1 MNELVGTSVLGFPVY
16 RSGTVSKTVVAHANM
31 IQWQKGAADS
41 PDQWLRALVA
51 RYLELFYVKRL
62 EGHPAAE
69 SLPIVAES
77 WVEDIGYNLTEEV
90 DADRVQRGFMLL
102 SRSIRK
108 WPQPCELVKAMPG
121 RVMPRSTPTPPT
133 PPDLPLSGEEPG
145 DVAAEAIDAILE
157 SLT

>member
-1 MNELVGTSVLGFPVY
+1 MV
-16 RSGTVSKTVVAHANM
+16 
-31 IQWQKGAADS
+31 QWQRGSAEA
-41 PDQWLRALVA
+41 PDQWLRAIVA

-90 DADRVQRGFMLL
+90 DAERVTRGFMLL

-108 WPQPCELVKAMPG
+108 WPQPCELLKAMPG
-121 RVMPRSTPTPPT
+121 RQRKSSTTSAPVAIETAANH
-133 PPDLPLSGEEPG
+133 DLASSEL
-145 DVAAEAIDAILE
+145 DNIMNMLNEA
-157 SLT
+157 